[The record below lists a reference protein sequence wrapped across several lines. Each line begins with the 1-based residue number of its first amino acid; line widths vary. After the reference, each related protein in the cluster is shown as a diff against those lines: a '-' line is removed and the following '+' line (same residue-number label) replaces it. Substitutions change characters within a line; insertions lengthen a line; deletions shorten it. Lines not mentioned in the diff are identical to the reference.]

1 MKNRL
6 AFSLFLLVST
16 LLMAQPPQKL
26 MQDGNDAY
34 VKGDYEAAADAYNAI
49 LGSGLQSAELYYNL
63 GNAYYRQ
70 DEIGLAILNYERA
83 LRLKPH
89 FTDARQNLELAYSKT
104 EDNIDELPQVF
115 LAQWARAVVNW
126 FSPDGWLVALL
137 VLTALLAVLVVFFFV
152 GNDYVWRKR
161 SFFAGLLLCLVLLLA
176 TACTVASHVQFNKH
190 DKAIITNPMI
200 VMKGSPEAGGI
211 DKMILHEGTKVTVD
225 ETLGSWHKVHIAD
238 GTSGW
243 VESSDVTII

>member
-1 MKNRL
+1 MKKLISILFVIL
-6 AFSLFLLVST
+6 ATGTSMSQSL
-16 LLMAQPPQKL
+16 PQL
-26 MQDGNDAY
+26 MQKGNEAY
-34 VKGDYEAAADAYNAI
+34 GKGDYEAAAKAYNNI
-49 LGSGLQSAELYYNL
+49 LSSGQHSAELYYNL

-70 DEIGLAILNYERA
+70 DEMGQAILNYERA

-104 EDNIDELPQVF
+104 EDKIDELPQLF
-115 LAQWARAVVNW
+115 LAGWAHAVVNW
-126 FSPDGWLVALL
+126 FSPNGWLVMLL
-137 VLTALLAVLVVFFFV
+137 VLTALLALLVVFFFV
-152 GNDYVWRKR
+152 GTDYVWRKR
-161 SFFAGLLLCLVLLLA
+161 SLLVGLLLCFTLLLA
-176 TACTVASHVQFNKH
+176 TACTVASHVQYNRH

-211 DKMILHEGTKVTVD
+211 DKMVLHEGTKVTVD

>member
-1 MKNRL
+1 MKKL
-6 AFSLFLLVST
+6 ISILCVILVAST
-16 LLMAQPPQKL
+16 SMAQSSQQL
-26 MQDGNDAY
+26 MQKGNDAY
-34 VKGDYEAAADAYNAI
+34 GKGDYEAAVEAYNAV
-49 LGSGLQSAELYYNL
+49 LTSGQQSAELYYNL

-70 DEIGLAILNYERA
+70 DEMGQAILNYERA

-104 EDNIDELPQVF
+104 EDKIDELPQVF
-115 LAQWARAVVNW
+115 LAQWAHAVVTW
-126 FSPDGWLVALL
+126 FSPNGWLVVLL
-137 VLTALLAVLVVFFFV
+137 ILAALLALLVVFFFV
-152 GNDYVWRKR
+152 GSDYAWRKR
-161 SFFAGLLLCLVLLLA
+161 SLLVGLLLCLALLLA
-176 TACTVASHVQFNKH
+176 TACTIASHVQYNKR

-211 DKMILHEGTKVTVD
+211 DKMVLHEGTKVTVD
-225 ETLGSWHKVHIAD
+225 ETLGFWHKVHIAD